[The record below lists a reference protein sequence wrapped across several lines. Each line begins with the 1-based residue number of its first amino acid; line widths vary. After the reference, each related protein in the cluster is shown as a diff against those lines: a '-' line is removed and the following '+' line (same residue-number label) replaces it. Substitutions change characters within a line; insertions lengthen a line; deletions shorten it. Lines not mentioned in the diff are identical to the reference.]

1 MAEQLDWVGHSQLDL
16 SKIWEESN
24 RVRQKNALAP
34 DSLKLDQ
41 IVTSIIDVFADATGK
56 LKKLVARLDQP
67 REARRFQ
74 EVFERMAE
82 HVTERLDSY
91 RALVKSLED
100 MDRAQERRAT
110 WRHPDI
116 QPDLLERSHPNRQ
129 KKTGRWQPPM
139 ATSRTFRSSR
149 LV

>member
-56 LKKLVARLDQP
+56 LKKLV
-67 REARRFQ
+67 
-74 EVFERMAE
+74 
-82 HVTERLDSY
+82 
-91 RALVKSLED
+91 
-100 MDRAQERRAT
+100 
-110 WRHPDI
+110 
-116 QPDLLERSHPNRQ
+116 LLR
-129 KKTGRWQPPM
+129 
-139 ATSRTFRSSR
+139 
-149 LV
+149 